1 MFSKLIRISE
11 ILLILLAVMAFVNQP
26 VICQTEEK
34 TETESVKKDIP
45 ANEKLVIIWTS
56 GDKEVATKMVF
67 MYTLNSRKFGWWED
81 ITLVVWG
88 PSQKLLTEDAE
99 LQEKIAE
106 MKKAGVTLRA
116 CKGCSDQYGISD
128 KLEEL
133 GITVKYMGNITDFIK
148 EGRHILTF

>member
-1 MFSKLIRISE
+1 MFTKMIRISVFF
-11 ILLILLAVMAFVNQP
+11 LSTLILISFLNQP
-26 VICQTEEK
+26 VLCQVEGQGDK
-34 TETESVKKDIP
+34 ESVTKELP
-45 ANEKLVIIWTS
+45 AEEKLVIIWTS

-67 MYTLNSRKFGWWED
+67 MYTLNSRRFGWWED

-88 PSQKLLTEDAE
+88 PSAKLLSEDVE

-116 CKGCSDQYGISD
+116 CKGCSDQYGVSE
-128 KLEEL
+128 KLEEI